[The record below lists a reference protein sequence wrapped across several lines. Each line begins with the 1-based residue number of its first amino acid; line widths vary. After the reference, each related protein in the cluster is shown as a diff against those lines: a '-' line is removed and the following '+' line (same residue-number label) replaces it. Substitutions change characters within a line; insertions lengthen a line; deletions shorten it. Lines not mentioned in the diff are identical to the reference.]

1 MALVLRLLLRD
12 AASVQMQASD
22 IDASRLHPAQRESR
36 TGIQQP
42 MSERSLAD
50 RVLPF
55 ALAFVAGFVDTCGFV
70 ALFGL
75 FSAHV
80 TGNFVL
86 LGASLIRPHA
96 GVIAKLLALPVFMAA
111 VAGTRLFLIHA
122 GSGTRSIRGVLAAE
136 ALCLGLFL
144 ACGVTASPIVD
155 ADAGLAILTGMF
167 AVVAMGVQ
175 NAAARTVFVAL
186 SPTTVMTGNVTQIVL
201 DGVDFVA
208 SPLAET
214 KAAARARLAK
224 LVPPVIA
231 FAAGAALGAVGF
243 GLTGFWCLVAPIAAI
258 GLLLL
263 FGVA

>member
-1 MALVLRLLLRD
+1 MPEPRL
-12 AASVQMQASD
+12 SD
-22 IDASRLHPAQRESR
+22 RI
-36 TGIQQP
+36 
-42 MSERSLAD
+42 
-50 RVLPF
+50 LPF

-111 VAGTRLFLIHA
+111 VAATRLFLIRA
-122 GSGTRSIRGVLAAE
+122 GGSARSMRGVLAAE
-136 ALCLGLFL
+136 ALSLGLFL
-144 ACGVTASPIVD
+144 ACGIAAAPIVD

-167 AVVAMGVQ
+167 AVIAMGVQ
-175 NAAARTVFVAL
+175 NAASRTVFVAL
-186 SPTTVMTGNVTQIVL
+186 SPTTVMTGNITQIVL
-201 DGVDFVA
+201 DSVDFVA
-208 SPLAET
+208 SPLPAT

-224 LVPPVIA
+224 LVPPVVA

-243 GLTGFWCLVAPIAAI
+243 GYTGFWCLLVPIATI
-258 GLLLL
+258 GVLLAMRLQ
-263 FGVA
+263 